1 MQFIQHFSNSYSFLR
16 SLHICRILK
25 NSLSKFRARDGL
37 VILFQNFQS
46 IRAGVFRTTLFTA
59 ARTITTTT
67 ERRKKERAGVGLSV
81 TAHFTGKGG
90 GRLATMG
97 YFCFRFLEWQSSELV
112 SAAG

>member
-1 MQFIQHFSNSYSFLR
+1 MQFIQRFSNSYSFLR

-67 ERRKKERAGVGLSV
+67 ERRKKER
-81 TAHFTGKGG
+81 GG
-90 GRLATMG
+90 GVVWL
-97 YFCFRFLEWQSSELV
+97 LV
-112 SAAG
+112 RWLVGFFAIE